1 MMKHDYFIFA
11 SGRLK
16 RKDNTVFLEYG
27 NDERKYLPVE
37 NIDTIHVFGEVD
49 MNNKLLDYM
58 SEYGIVI
65 NFYNYYGYYSG
76 SYCPRKRNVS
86 GYSLV
91 NQVQHYI
98 DPEKRL
104 FLAEQFIISA
114 IFHMMRNLRH
124 YNGMQGYIDEI
135 NNERRNIDEVS
146 DITSLMGIE
155 GTARN
160 IYYSA
165 FNEILKYGFKMEKR
179 ERRPPNDPVNVLISF
194 GNSLMYTTVLAEIYK
209 TQLDP
214 TISYLHEPSTRR
226 FSLSLD
232 IAEIFKPLIV
242 DPLIFYVVN
251 NKIIS
256 LDNFESYEGICIL
269 NEDGK
274 KKFIREYE
282 NKLTTTVK
290 HRKLN
295 RNVSYKGFI
304 RLECYKIIKHLLD
317 DEVYKPLKAWW

>member
-1 MMKHDYFIFA
+1 
-11 SGRLK
+11 
-16 RKDNTVFLEYG
+16 
-27 NDERKYLPVE
+27 
-37 NIDTIHVFGEVD
+37 
-49 MNNKLLDYM
+49 
-58 SEYGIVI
+58 
-65 NFYNYYGYYSG
+65 
-76 SYCPRKRNVS
+76 
-86 GYSLV
+86 
-91 NQVQHYI
+91 
-98 DPEKRL
+98 
-104 FLAEQFIISA
+104 
-114 IFHMMRNLRH
+114 MMRNLRH

>member
-1 MMKHDYFIFA
+1 MKHDYYIFIN
-11 SGRLK
+11 GRIK
-16 RKDNTVFLEYG
+16 RRDNTVFLEYG
-27 NDERKYLPVE
+27 EDQRKYLPIE
-37 NIDTIHVFGEVD
+37 NIDMIHIFGEVD
-49 MNNKLLDYM
+49 LNSKLLDYI
-58 SEYGIVI
+58 SQYGVII

-91 NQVQHYI
+91 NQAQHYI
-98 DPEKRL
+98 DSEKRL
-104 FLAEQFIISA
+104 FLAKQFIISA
-114 IFHMMRNLRH
+114 IFHMKRNLRH
-124 YNGMQGYIDEI
+124 YDDMQRYIDA
-135 NNERRNIDEVS
+135 IDDEQRKIGEAS

-165 FNEILKYGFKMEKR
+165 FNGILKYGFKMEKR

-194 GNSLMYTTVLAEIYK
+194 GNSLMYTTVLSEIYK

-232 IAEIFKPLIV
+232 IAELFKPLII

-256 LDNFESYEGICIL
+256 LSDFENYEGVCML
-269 NEDGK
+269 SEEGK
-274 KKFIREYE
+274 KKFIREYD
-282 NKLTTTVK
+282 NKLATTIK

-295 RNVSYKGFI
+295 RNVSYRSFI
-304 RLECYKIIKHLLD
+304 RLECYKIIKHIID
-317 DEVYKPLKAWW
+317 DETYKPLKAWW